1 MRAIVKHF
9 ISELDRGLSKAGGNI
24 PMIPGW
30 VMDFPTGKETGS
42 YLAIDLGGTNL
53 RVVLVKLG
61 GNRDFDTTQSKFA
74 LPAHMRTATLD
85 ELWDF
90 IAKCLKEF
98 VDEIYPDG
106 CSEPLPL
113 GFTFSYPASQ
123 NRINEGI
130 LQRWTKGWS
139 IDGIEG
145 KDVVPMLQKL
155 LRKLVSQLML
165 LR

>member
-113 GFTFSYPASQ
+113 VSHLVIQLLKTVSMKVSC
-123 NRINEGI
+123 
-130 LQRWTKGWS
+130 K
-139 IDGIEG
+139 DGLKAG
-145 KDVVPMLQKL
+145 
-155 LRKLVSQLML
+155 QLMEL
-165 LR
+165 KERMLFQCCKSY